1 MASLIGAHFSRNG
14 IKQFPARV
22 VLSMYGNG
30 IGGDETHPDT
40 IVVLR
45 DTRVF
50 PSGEAPPDFH
60 TFDPVASGISWDQYG
75 RYWYSERTEVTPPP
89 DSDMGFPNFK
99 ACWDTLPPADY
110 YTICNEQ
117 GGGEG
122 NTPAE
127 KDEIRRNV
135 QRLCDIE
142 RAIAYAANADG
153 RKCCVGNFAGG
164 SPGDFEL
171 WKEIIAPFILE
182 AWQNGGNI
190 YGRHVYAD
198 QFIDANG
205 NVTPGQPQ
213 RVINELKHLQFIG
226 YGGGVVLTECGLDGG
241 YGVADLSRFTYQVQ
255 AWEAALRPYADIL
268 MGFCFWE
275 CGDTGFHAD
284 YTNHLKTLIPFMN
297 NSYLGKWEPAETQQ
311 PPTGGGGEPVTT
323 YKNVGKS
330 FTERRGGATHARL
343 AFFEEFDQGG
353 GVIGRR
359 WLAQTDLYELPANAN
374 LVTAVQYEEETEK
387 PTDPNPPSVEL
398 TLPQGS
404 IGVDVSYW
412 QGSFNWASSGADFG
426 IIRCSDGLTA
436 NSTTHDENGVD
447 RQFWPNVDKLAAL
460 GIPWSIYHF
469 LRPGSIPQQA
479 DKVLSIVNQLKGAGK
494 LPRTAVFDNGVK
506 LPSVWIDVED
516 PLLSSADVQGFYNL
530 LTSACTVGIYTG
542 KPVWSAITS
551 GAAVWWS
558 NVPLWIAA
566 YGSNDGNVPNW
577 ANGPSLPNGWSTA
590 VLWQYTSNPIDKN
603 IAGPYPTVN
612 PPPPPPTGKTVN
624 FTNYLMPPANIGQWL
639 VLARAEGG
647 TVDHQTQLHN
657 GIVYIVKSA
666 AFGKTNY
673 EELRINNGYIE
684 RRYDTSPKDGH
695 PYKLDD
701 GHGWSKWMPVTMT
714 EGQTYLRTP
723 VVTSYN
729 LAANCEPI
737 SSGASPSYI
746 KFAKFHPVFT
756 LPNGRTY
763 NDVAEL
769 HWQWSP
775 GDAVLERY
783 FVAPNGRWYV
793 QWGDAESL
801 HYVEDEPQGRS
812 PLPLVVVPCLQ

>member
-1 MASLIGAHFSRNG
+1 
-14 IKQFPARV
+14 
-22 VLSMYGNG
+22 MYGNG

-311 PPTGGGGEPVTT
+311 PPTGGGGEPMQVTIGNNHGGYIT
-323 YKNVGKS
+323 HLGTGAKTITLRPGRFEGNTFVQDGDILEIPLGENVRALQYVSNGQ
-330 FTERRGGATHARL
+330 R
-343 AFFEEFDQGG
+343 
-353 GVIGRR
+353 VIEV
-359 WLAQTDLYELPANAN
+359 DCP
-374 LVTAVQYEEETEK
+374 EK
-387 PTDPNPPSVEL
+387 PNPPQPKPYLEIEALGQRDTRWAHV
-398 TLPQGS
+398 TLGQPTGHGAT
-404 IGVDVSYW
+404 IGGFGCLLVAYNCLARYW
-412 QGSFNWASSGADFG
+412 
-426 IIRCSDGLTA
+426 GLTTRLPA
-436 NSTTHDENGVD
+436 AENAHYVSAGAFSA
-447 RQFWPNVDKLAAL
+447 QFIKPAAL
-460 GIPWSIYHF
+460 RTAYPDSVAYDGYLTRDSVAM
-469 LRPGSIPQQA
+469 R
-479 DKVLSIVNQLKGAGK
+479 DKVRDWI
-494 LPRTAVFDNGVK
+494 DNGWPVPCRVDFNPATGQWEQHWV
-506 LPSVWIDVED
+506 LVVGYIGDTDFYMMD
-516 PLLSSADVQGFYNL
+516 PWHGD
-530 LTSACTVGIYTG
+530 I
-542 KPVWSAITS
+542 
-551 GAAVWWS
+551 AV
-558 NVPLWIAA
+558 V
-566 YGSNDGNVPNW
+566 NDRY
-577 ANGPSLPNGWSTA
+577 A
-590 VLWQYTSNPIDKN
+590 
-603 IAGPYPTVN
+603 IAGSDILEAIFYRPEETTTTPPTPPPGQTVN
-612 PPPPPPTGKTVN
+612 MTQYYLPPSGRTYGDISIKSTNWGQGDIRQQLQLHGGYCYVTKGGEIEKRMIIDGRIYFLLDDSPGDGKYYTVNSPTGWIPAQWAVGQT
-624 FTNYLMPPANIGQWL
+624 FTRQETATFYYKSNCQPTGEVSNWTNQMLFKVLYAEWTSPHGIKLQNVAHLQWL
-639 VLARAEGG
+639 VNGVVEEEYFLAPGLGYAGWKNRHGRESWIKELIPHTDQQPNKFAGG
-647 TVDHQTQLHN
+647 CYH
-657 GIVYIVKSA
+657 
-666 AFGKTNY
+666 
-673 EELRINNGYIE
+673 
-684 RRYDTSPKDGH
+684 
-695 PYKLDD
+695 
-701 GHGWSKWMPVTMT
+701 
-714 EGQTYLRTP
+714 TP
-723 VVTSYN
+723 V
-729 LAANCEPI
+729 
-737 SSGASPSYI
+737 G
-746 KFAKFHPVFT
+746 
-756 LPNGRTY
+756 
-763 NDVAEL
+763 
-769 HWQWSP
+769 
-775 GDAVLERY
+775 
-783 FVAPNGRWYV
+783 
-793 QWGDAESL
+793 
-801 HYVEDEPQGRS
+801 
-812 PLPLVVVPCLQ
+812 